1 MFRPAIWMYVIL
13 LGLAGFLV
21 FEIVQVWSRPA
32 PTGSGPAVSGA
43 REAPQP
49 RPAPEA
55 QATPRSASGG
65 QEPGLKPKEA
75 YQIVSVKNP
84 FRPSRTDWEGA
95 GRHVERPKV
104 YLYGVTLA
112 GDYQAALLAVGPAGK
127 GRGARLYRLGDQVGG
142 YTLKEI
148 GSDRVLL
155 ALGDDTFPVLL
166 HDASKP
172 KPLPSPAPAAGPS
185 APAAT
190 ATRVP
195 QAPTVTPPADGLRGQ
210 DPASLKKRMRTRQL
224 PPSETQERAKP

>member
-21 FEIVQVWSRPA
+21 FETVQVWSRPV
-32 PTGSGPAVSGA
+32 VSGA

-95 GRHVERPKV
+95 GRHVERPKI

-112 GDYQAALLAVGPAGK
+112 GEYQAALLAIGPAGK

-142 YTLKEI
+142 YTIKEI
-148 GSDRVLL
+148 HSDRIVL
-155 ALGDDTFPVLL
+155 ALGDDTVPVLL

-172 KPLPSPAPAAGPS
+172 KAALPPGPAQAATPPPMPGPGAQPLLQPGAPRPPLPPERPKIQRERFRRLPDASGQTPGAASQP
-185 APAAT
+185 
-190 ATRVP
+190 
-195 QAPTVTPPADGLRGQ
+195 
-210 DPASLKKRMRTRQL
+210 
-224 PPSETQERAKP
+224 